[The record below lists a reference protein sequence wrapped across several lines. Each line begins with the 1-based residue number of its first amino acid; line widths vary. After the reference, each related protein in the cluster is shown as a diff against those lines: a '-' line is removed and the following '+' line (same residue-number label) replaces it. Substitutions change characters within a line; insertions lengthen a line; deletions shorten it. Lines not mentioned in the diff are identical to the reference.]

1 MQRLVVATRNPNKV
15 REIEAL
21 LDGLPLEIS
30 SLLEHSDLP
39 PVEED
44 QPTYAG
50 NALKKAAAVR
60 AAAGAAG
67 AVIIADDSGL
77 EVEALG
83 GLPGVRSARFAGP
96 GADDRSNNRLLLE
109 RMGPLPPEKRAAA
122 FWCVIAI
129 LFPDG
134 KSDLV
139 EESCAGR
146 IAAAARGEAGF
157 GYDPL
162 FIYEPA
168 GLTFA
173 EMGEKEKNRVSHR
186 GKALR
191 RVRSLIERWLAA
203 GHC

>member
-15 REIEAL
+15 REIKAL
-21 LDGLPLEIS
+21 LDGLPLEIY
-30 SLLEHSDLP
+30 SLVEHPDLP

-77 EVEALG
+77 EVKALE
-83 GLPGVRSARFAGP
+83 GLPGMHSARFAGP
-96 GADDRSNNRLLLE
+96 GAGDRANNRLLLE
-109 RMGPLPPEKRAAA
+109 RMSSLPPEKRAAA
-122 FWCVIAI
+122 FRCVVAI

-134 KSDLV
+134 KSCLV
-139 EESCAGR
+139 EESCPGR
-146 IAAAARGEAGF
+146 IALAARGESGF

-173 EMGEKEKNRVSHR
+173 EMGAKEKNRVSHR

-191 RVRSLIERWLAA
+191 RVRSLIERWL
-203 GHC
+203 GRC